1 LRSTGISLTVELA
14 DGVGQAT
21 VQFCH
26 PRLMK
31 IDEYINF
38 LDSWFLEIEKMGID
52 VAGLPLDHL
61 GYSASSNEEYDK
73 IKLEFLTSGKL
84 FREAMVSGRRVGIF
98 EIFKPLKYKDYL
110 ISAVELIEPKTG
122 ESRKSGYEH
131 AEFTIDFPFEDLVK
145 NILISHGISTMSIA
159 QIFPD

>member
-1 LRSTGISLTVELA
+1 
-14 DGVGQAT
+14 
-21 VQFCH
+21 
-26 PRLMK
+26 MK
-31 IDEYINF
+31 IDEYRNF
-38 LDSWFLEIEKMGID
+38 LDSWFLEIEKMG
-52 VAGLPLDHL
+52 
-61 GYSASSNEEYDK
+61 
-73 IKLEFLTSGKL
+73 
-84 FREAMVSGRRVGIF
+84 MGIF

>member
-1 LRSTGISLTVELA
+1 
-14 DGVGQAT
+14 
-21 VQFCH
+21 
-26 PRLMK
+26 MK

-61 GYSASSNEEYDK
+61 GYSASSNE
-73 IKLEFLTSGKL
+73 
-84 FREAMVSGRRVGIF
+84 
-98 EIFKPLKYKDYL
+98 LKYKDYL

-145 NILISHGISTMSIA
+145 KYPDLPWDINNVNRPDFPRLKIVLGNGTELKFNHLPILGS
-159 QIFPD
+159 